1 MKDEAFL
8 DILKQLVRTPS
19 VVGAEH
25 PFFMSVKRE
34 LEERGVEVTY
44 YEGLLVAKGEDPHS
58 GYMSAHADRHG
69 LVCTG
74 PNEFQYSAFI
84 AQNRGELTGNSVS
97 EELLNDIT
105 DRFHKQK
112 VQAYEPWSGIYMG
125 YGVIEHS
132 YICKKRGN
140 LVFEIS
146 GLEHLIPNIPV
157 AFMDKLNIEGDLI
170 SAQLDN
176 VISVAILIYMFQL
189 GYKGTA
195 FFSAS
200 EEAAKSWRFML
211 EWFMRFDIATDQL
224 LVLDTSPFPN
234 IEEVLAQDIVL
245 RNEDT
250 SATFRSNLN
259 EQIIAICE
267 KNKISYRFKDQY
279 IKEYN
284 QLHGT
289 NRSLG
294 RTELGRI
301 INGSNAKVQ
310 GTTLQIPTC
319 GYHTIDE
326 TASMH
331 SVMQLISV
339 LEKLYCKG

>member
-1 MKDEAFL
+1 MKKHEAFL
-8 DILKQLVRTPS
+8 DILKQLIRTPS

-34 LEERGVEVTY
+34 LEERNIEVTY
-44 YEGLLVAKGEDPHS
+44 YEGLLVAKGSDPKS
-58 GYMSAHADRHG
+58 GYISAHADRHG

-105 DRFHKQK
+105 DRFHMQK

-125 YGVIEHS
+125 YGVIERS

-157 AFMDKLNIEGDLI
+157 AFMDKLSIEKDLI

-176 VISVAILIYMFQL
+176 VISVAIIIYLYQL

-200 EEAAKSWRFML
+200 EEAAKSWRFTL
-211 EWFMRFDIATDQL
+211 EWFMRFDISTDQL
-224 LVLDTSPFPN
+224 LVLDTSPFPT

-250 SATFRSNLN
+250 SAQFLSDLN
-259 EQIIAICE
+259 AKITKICDA
-267 KNKISYRFKDQY
+267 KKISYRFKDEY

-284 QLHGT
+284 KKNNT
-289 NRSLG
+289 AKSLG

-301 INGSNAKVQ
+301 INGSNGRIQ
-310 GTTLQIPTC
+310 GTTLQVPTS
-319 GYHTIDE
+319 GYHTVEE
-326 TASMH
+326 TASIK
-331 SVMQLISV
+331 SVMKLISV
-339 LEKLYCKG
+339 LEEIYC